1 MRVKKKGD
9 EGLIETRGSEN
20 GEKGFDQR
28 VTDSSTWHH
37 MACRVEGKGLF

>member
-1 MRVKKKGD
+1 MRVKKSD

-28 VTDSSTWHH
+28 VTDSIVLGAIWL
-37 MACRVEGKGLF
+37 VG